1 MAAGPQHVV
10 WGVDALFTS
19 GQVTGVLKV
28 LMALILSP
36 LIGFWVGFLVHR
48 LMATLLRAARP
59 LPGSSLAISSRWHC
73 WLGVERRAATSSEDD
88 ASGRLVMAMRSEFI
102 LVRMASRLPPWA
114 PDFFAL
120 VDDQCD
126 QAVKTMDELV
136 TFMESHKNKSAKHV
150 RRMEKEGDR
159 LKRRNLDILNKAFS
173 TPMDREDS
181 YRAIVD
187 IDELMNYAKSTVR
200 EMELFGVMPDRF
212 TLQMAV
218 ELRQGTEALRQGFSM
233 LRKDIILAEGG
244 VEAAHKAERN
254 VEKAYRRA
262 LVEFFDIDGVTAP
275 AGASKRGSGGN
286 GDLYQQVLR
295 EVMDRMKRREIY
307 RHLSNSADR
316 LARAGNT
323 LHDIVVKIT

>member
-1 MAAGPQHVV
+1 
-10 WGVDALFTS
+10 
-19 GQVTGVLKV
+19 
-28 LMALILSP
+28 
-36 LIGFWVGFLVHR
+36 
-48 LMATLLRAARP
+48 
-59 LPGSSLAISSRWHC
+59 
-73 WLGVERRAATSSEDD
+73 
-88 ASGRLVMAMRSEFI
+88 
-102 LVRMASRLPPWA
+102 MASRLLPRA
-114 PDFFAL
+114 PDFFSL

-126 QAVKTMDELV
+126 QAVKTMEELV
-136 TFMESHKNKSAKHV
+136 VFMESHKNKSAKHV

-159 LKRRNLDILNKAFS
+159 LKRRNLDVLNKAFS
-173 TPMDREDS
+173 TPMDREDI

-200 EMELFGVMPDRF
+200 EMDLFGVMPDRF

-233 LRKDIILAEGG
+233 LRKDIILAEVGA
-244 VEAAHKAERN
+244 EAAHKAERN

-262 LVEFFDIDGVTAP
+262 LVELFDIDGVTAP
-275 AGASKRGSGGN
+275 AGATKRGSGGN

-323 LHDIVVKIT
+323 LHDIIVKIA

>member
-1 MAAGPQHVV
+1 MAV
-10 WGVDALFTS
+10 
-19 GQVTGVLKV
+19 
-28 LMALILSP
+28 
-36 LIGFWVGFLVHR
+36 
-48 LMATLLRAARP
+48 
-59 LPGSSLAISSRWHC
+59 
-73 WLGVERRAATSSEDD
+73 
-88 ASGRLVMAMRSEFI
+88 RSEFI
-102 LVRMASRLPPWA
+102 LVRMASRLLPRA

-126 QAVKTMDELV
+126 QAVKTMEELV

-159 LKRRNLDILNKAFS
+159 LKRRNLDVLNKAFS
-173 TPMDREDS
+173 TPMDREDI

-218 ELRQGTEALRQGFSM
+218 ELRQGTEALRQGFGM
-233 LRKDIILAEGG
+233 LRKDVTRAEEGA
-244 VEAAHKAERN
+244 EAAHKAERN

-262 LVEFFDIDGVTAP
+262 LVELFDVKSAAARLGDGRSAEH
-275 AGASKRGSGGN
+275 SGKPSPQALDDVYVRVL
-286 GDLYQQVLR
+286 GD
-295 EVMDRMKRREIY
+295 VMERMKRREIY

-323 LHDIVVKIT
+323 LHDIIVKIA